1 MFEPWGKLFWLTVR
15 IMGATSHPAEDVE
28 FYIARSATEIDEVLT
43 RIGLAFGIGGL
54 TSAYMALSV

>member
-43 RIGLAFGIGGL
+43 RTGLAFGIGGL
-54 TSAYMALSV
+54 TSA